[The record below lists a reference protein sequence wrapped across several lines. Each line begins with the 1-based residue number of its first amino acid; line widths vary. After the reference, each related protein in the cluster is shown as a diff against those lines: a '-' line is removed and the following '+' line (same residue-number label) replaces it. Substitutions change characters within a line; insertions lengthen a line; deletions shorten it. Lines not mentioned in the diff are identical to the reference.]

1 MLAAFSFFLFYF
13 LSLSL
18 SSSSTYWFQDIVCVS
33 QYIIW
38 FADEEGAIIL
48 DLFSIPAA
56 FESSLERTLFNA
68 LNIKSR
74 GENENW
80 GNRWVKDDEII
91 PVLWSSSISIA
102 AEEEKMSWCCCRT
115 GRVKVSCDPAAALTW
130 SCDFGELE
138 TVLGSIISLCEE
150 FALLLLAQC
159 DGLSMST
166 FRWKSRSAVNRSNEE
181 GPFQSGI
188 A

>member
-1 MLAAFSFFLFYF
+1 MLAAFFFSFS

-18 SSSSTYWFQDIVCVS
+18 SSTYWFQDIVCLS

-48 DLFSIPAA
+48 DRFSIPDA
-56 FESSLERTLFNA
+56 FESSLERTLFSA

-102 AEEEKMSWCCCRT
+102 AEEEKMSGGCCRT
-115 GRVKVSCDPAAALTW
+115 SRVKVFCDPAPALTW
-130 SCDFGELE
+130 SCDCGELE
-138 TVLGSIISLCEE
+138 TFLGSIISLCEK

-188 A
+188 V